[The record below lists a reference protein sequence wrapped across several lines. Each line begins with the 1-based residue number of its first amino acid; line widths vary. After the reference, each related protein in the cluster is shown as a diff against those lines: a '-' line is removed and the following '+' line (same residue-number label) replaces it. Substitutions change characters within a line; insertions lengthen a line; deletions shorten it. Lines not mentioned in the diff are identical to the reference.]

1 MTIYEFAS
9 ILNDCEL
16 IVFTIFD
23 CNSENRVFITDDED
37 DERTEFNIDE
47 LLESKYADCEVGS
60 IDMWMKKG
68 KIYIEFNIDIEEDD
82 FEWLSEL

>member
-16 IVFTIFD
+16 IVFKIFD
-23 CNSENRVFITDDED
+23 CNAENCVFVTDDED
-37 DERTEFNIDE
+37 DEKVEFDIAE

-60 IDMWMKKG
+60 MDMWMDKG
-68 KIYIEFNIDIEEDD
+68 LIYIEFNVDIDEED
-82 FEWLSEL
+82 W